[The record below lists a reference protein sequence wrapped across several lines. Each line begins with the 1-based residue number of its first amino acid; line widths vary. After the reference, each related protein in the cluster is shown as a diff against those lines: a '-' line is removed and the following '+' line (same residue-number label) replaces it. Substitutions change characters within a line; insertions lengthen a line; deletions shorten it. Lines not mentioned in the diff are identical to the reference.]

1 LRLLVYRVNQN
12 LLVDIATR
20 KRRLTVYAKSLILPM
35 TIHID
40 HGVIRL
46 SPGEGR
52 GVR

>member
-1 LRLLVYRVNQN
+1 LREF
-12 LLVDIATR
+12 VD
-20 KRRLTVYAKSLILPM
+20 VPM